1 MTRFDRGSL
10 SPLRIVD
17 QPMDLPFGLTW
28 EDISRTVGDVDGDRV
43 SKCRAVQ
50 RYEIQGLRDRSR
62 SVIMSLT
69 YPTFD
74 GAASIDV
81 FVKRSPASAREA
93 DRHAQLEAAG
103 VPVSRLLFD
112 VEASD
117 GDHVLGFEF
126 LDTIGIDFDSSKE
139 IAELLTLVATLNAV
153 PASALGGSP
162 NPPLGRPEAE
172 FTASMERALMTAQSM
187 GLLRWAALEVSEWLD
202 LYAKAMRWA
211 TSMPAAVTH
220 GEMYFQ
226 QVGRAAGG
234 SLVVVD
240 LATVGIRPRFSDLC
254 NVTRGLG
261 ELTDWDETEVLCIY
275 LDALRAA
282 GVATPTVVDGL
293 DELRRLR
300 VLNGLQ
306 SMPWLTGALHDPGL
320 GPTALEQNVETLR
333 RDLSHLGIVG
343 S

>member
-1 MTRFDRGSL
+1 ME
-10 SPLRIVD
+10 
-17 QPMDLPFGLTW
+17 LPFGLTW
-28 EDISRTVGDVDGDRV
+28 EDISRTVGDVDGDRL
-43 SKCRAVQ
+43 SKCRAVE
-50 RYEIQGLRDRSR
+50 RYELQGLRDRSR
-62 SVIMSLT
+62 SVVMSLT

-74 GAASIDV
+74 GATNIDV
-81 FVKRSPASAREA
+81 FVKRSPASSREA
-93 DRHAQLEAAG
+93 DRHAQLDAAG

-139 IAELLTLVATLNAV
+139 ITELLTLMATLNAV

-162 NPPLGRPEAE
+162 NAPPGRPETE
-172 FTASMERALMTAQSM
+172 FTATVERALMTVQST

-202 LYAKAMRWA
+202 LYENATRWA
-211 TSMPAAVTH
+211 TSMPAAVIH
-220 GEMYFQ
+220 GEFYFQ

-234 SLVVVD
+234 SLVIFD
-240 LATVGIRPRFSDLC
+240 LATVGVGPRFSDLC
-254 NVTRGLG
+254 SLARGLG
-261 ELTDWDETEVLCIY
+261 HHTDRDETEVLRIY
-275 LDALRAA
+275 LDALRAG

-300 VLNGLQ
+300 VLHCFQ
-306 SMPWLTGALHDPGL
+306 SMPWLSGRHHDPEL

-333 RDLSHLGIVG
+333 SDLAHLGIVG
-343 S
+343 P